1 MRLSF
6 AVCFGTV
13 LIFSVVA
20 LMTFAEL
27 SLAEANLQSSY
38 PTKTYGSKV
47 MVCSS
52 HVSEAFETLEKKIDN
67 LIALVSK
74 LCTPPPPGK

>member
-6 AVCFGTV
+6 AVCFGA
-13 LIFSVVA
+13 IFSAVA
-20 LMTFAEL
+20 LMTFEL
-27 SLAEANLQSSY
+27 SLAEANLQTSY

-52 HVSEAFETLEKKIDN
+52 HVREAFETLEEKIDN